1 MTSERL
7 NSKERAI
14 LKGSKVLGAIAMPG
28 FALANAL
35 TPSASGD
42 AEIAVGLIF
51 TALLWPVTIPSILLI
66 GPVRA
71 AYDKRFDVETIKAR
85 ERNG

>member
-42 AEIAVGLIF
+42 AEIGVGLIL
-51 TALLWPVTIPSILLI
+51 TIALWPITLPTAVLVTPIRS
-66 GPVRA
+66 
-71 AYDKRFDVETIKAR
+71 AYDKRFDVEAIKAR